1 MGKAELCPHCRKT
14 RLSRYNN
21 EPLCAACTR
30 AAREPGSG
38 TPSWLYDS
46 PPMRRALARD
56 NIPLFSV
63 VFRAASGLSQHDLA
77 RVTGLSQSTISC
89 IETRRRRPLDVTRK
103 FLRFTDAI
111 GMPRVALL
119 PFLLGREDVTLADI
133 GIPEG
138 TGTDVDRRTFGGV
151 AAGMLASAALP
162 GAQVPDRVD
171 AAQIRYLRA
180 SLERMYIRDRTVG
193 GGAVLREA
201 LGHFRRAR
209 QMLDESDYTETIGR
223 QLLAA
228 AAELCRFTGWGAYD
242 RGDQQL
248 ARRLYS
254 EADMLAGDTGDNELI
269 LHVCAVM
276 ARQSA
281 YLARVYERRGL
292 AREALRF
299 ADRAADA
306 ARHEPSPR
314 LHAVAAMRQAV
325 AHAQL
330 GDEVAFRS
338 SITRARRALDRGDH
352 PSDPAWVRRSAT
364 HGQVTAHDAMG
375 WERLGSPARAVAL
388 YRAELGDE
396 SDLARNRIC
405 THSYLAGALLDEGD
419 VTLAIDE
426 GRAVLSSFAT
436 AQMTSAR
443 PVNAM
448 RPVRLAAENAGD
460 EEFCGHFDAVERTL
474 AAT

>member
-1 MGKAELCPHCRKT
+1 MGKAGLCPQCRKT

-46 PPMRRALARD
+46 APMRRALARD
-56 NIPLFSV
+56 DIPLFSV
-63 VFRAASGLSQHDLA
+63 VFRAASGMSQHDLA
-77 RVTGLSQSTISC
+77 RITGLSQSTISC

-103 FLRFTDAI
+103 FFRFTDAI

-151 AAGMLASAALP
+151 AAGLLASAALP
-162 GAQVPDRVD
+162 QAQVPDRVD
-171 AAQIRYLRA
+171 AAQIRFLHA
-180 SLERMYIRDRTVG
+180 CAERMRIRYWSVG

-201 LGHFRRAR
+201 LGFFSRAR
-209 QMLDESDYTETIGR
+209 LMLDESDYSETVGR
-223 QLLAA
+223 QLLVVTAHLGI
-228 AAELCRFTGWGAYD
+228 ESGWFAYD
-242 RGDQQL
+242 HGDQQL

-254 EADMLAGDTGDNELI
+254 DAEMLAGDTGDSQLI
-269 LHVCAVM
+269 VHVCGVM
-276 ARQSA
+276 ARQSV
-281 YLARVYERRGL
+281 YLARVHQRRGL
-292 AREALRF
+292 AREALRL
-299 ADRAADA
+299 ADKAAEA
-306 ARHEPSPR
+306 ARHEPAPR

-338 SITRARRALDRGDH
+338 AITRARRALDRGDH
-352 PSDPAWVRRSAT
+352 PADPAWARFVT
-364 HGQVTAHDAMG
+364 HTEVTVHEAMG
-375 WERLGSPARAVAL
+375 WERLGSPGQAVTLWRNVANDQNRL
-388 YRAELGDE
+388 PRNQVFAQ
-396 SDLARNRIC
+396 SNLAR
-405 THSYLAGALLDEGD
+405 ALLDEGN

-426 GRAVLSSFAT
+426 GRAVLQSFT
-436 AQMTSAR
+436 AARMTSAR
-443 PVNAM
+443 PISAM
-448 RPVRLAAENAGD
+448 RPVRAAAENAGD
-460 EEFCGHFDAVERTL
+460 EEFCSRFDAVERTL
-474 AAT
+474 TAA

>member
-1 MGKAELCPHCRKT
+1 
-14 RLSRYNN
+14 
-21 EPLCAACTR
+21 
-30 AAREPGSG
+30 
-38 TPSWLYDS
+38 
-46 PPMRRALARD
+46 
-56 NIPLFSV
+56 
-63 VFRAASGLSQHDLA
+63 
-77 RVTGLSQSTISC
+77 
-89 IETRRRRPLDVTRK
+89 
-103 FLRFTDAI
+103 
-111 GMPRVALL
+111 
-119 PFLLGREDVTLADI
+119 
-133 GIPEG
+133 
-138 TGTDVDRRTFGGV
+138 
-151 AAGMLASAALP
+151 
-162 GAQVPDRVD
+162 
-171 AAQIRYLRA
+171 
-180 SLERMYIRDRTVG
+180 MYIRDRTVG

-209 QMLDESDYTETIGR
+209 QMLDESDYPEPIGR

-269 LHVCAVM
+269 LHVCAVL

-281 YLARVYERRGL
+281 YLARVHQRRGL

-314 LHAVAAMRQAV
+314 LHALAGMRQAV

-330 GDEVAFRS
+330 GDEMAFRS

-352 PSDPAWVRRSAT
+352 PADPSWARFVT
-364 HGQVTAHDAMG
+364 HAEITSHEAMG
-375 WERLGSPARAVAL
+375 WERLGSPVLAVTLWRGLA
-388 YRAELGDE
+388 GDQ
-396 SDLARNRIC
+396 DWVPRNRIC
-405 THSYLAGALLDEGD
+405 AHSYLAAALLDEGD

-426 GRAVLSSFAT
+426 GRTVLSSFAT

>member
-1 MGKAELCPHCRKT
+1 MGKAGLCPQCRKT

-46 PPMRRALARD
+46 APMRRALARHD
-56 NIPLFSV
+56 IPLFSV
-63 VFRAASGLSQHDLA
+63 VAGALTEISQHDLA
-77 RVTGLSQSTISC
+77 RITGLSQSTISC

-269 LHVCAVM
+269 LHVCAVL

-281 YLARVYERRGL
+281 YLARVHQRRGL

-314 LHAVAAMRQAV
+314 LHALAGMRQAV

-330 GDEVAFRS
+330 GDEMAFRS
-338 SITRARRALDRGDH
+338 SITRASRALDRGDH
-352 PSDPAWVRRSAT
+352 PADLSWARFVT
-364 HGQVTAHDAMG
+364 HAEITSHEAMG
-375 WERLGSPARAVAL
+375 WERLGSPVLAVTLWRGLA
-388 YRAELGDE
+388 GDE
-396 SDLARNRIC
+396 GRLRDRVCAQSNLA
-405 THSYLAGALLDEGD
+405 AALLDEGD
-419 VTLAIDE
+419 VTLAI
-426 GRAVLSSFAT
+426 T
-436 AQMTSAR
+436 
-443 PVNAM
+443 
-448 RPVRLAAENAGD
+448 
-460 EEFCGHFDAVERTL
+460 
-474 AAT
+474 

>member
-1 MGKAELCPHCRKT
+1 MGKAELCPQCRKT

-46 PPMRRALARD
+46 APMRRALARD
-56 NIPLFSV
+56 DIPLFSV
-63 VFRAASGLSQHDLA
+63 VFRAASGMSQHDLA
-77 RVTGLSQSTISC
+77 RITGLSQSTISC

-103 FLRFTDAI
+103 FFRFTDAI

-151 AAGMLASAALP
+151 AAGLLASAALP

-269 LHVCAVM
+269 LHVCAVL

-281 YLARVYERRGL
+281 YLARVHQRRGL

-314 LHAVAAMRQAV
+314 LHALAGMRQAV

-330 GDEVAFRS
+330 GDEMAFRS

-352 PSDPAWVRRSAT
+352 PADPSWARFVT
-364 HGQVTAHDAMG
+364 HAEITSHEAMG
-375 WERLGSPARAVAL
+375 WERLGSPVLAVTLWRGLA
-388 YRAELGDE
+388 GDQ
-396 SDLARNRIC
+396 DWVPRNRIC
-405 THSYLAGALLDEGD
+405 AHSYLAAALLDEGD

-426 GRAVLSSFAT
+426 GRTVLSSFAT

>member
-1 MGKAELCPHCRKT
+1 M
-14 RLSRYNN
+14 
-21 EPLCAACTR
+21 
-30 AAREPGSG
+30 
-38 TPSWLYDS
+38 
-46 PPMRRALARD
+46 
-56 NIPLFSV
+56 
-63 VFRAASGLSQHDLA
+63 
-77 RVTGLSQSTISC
+77 
-89 IETRRRRPLDVTRK
+89 
-103 FLRFTDAI
+103 
-111 GMPRVALL
+111 
-119 PFLLGREDVTLADI
+119 ADI

-151 AAGMLASAALP
+151 AAGLLASAAVP
-162 GAQVPDRVD
+162 GTQVPARVD
-171 AAQIRYLRA
+171 AAHIRFLRECV
-180 SLERMYIRDRTVG
+180 ERMCFRDQGIG

-209 QMLDESDYTETIGR
+209 QMLDESDYNESVGR
-223 QLLAA
+223 QLLVVT
-228 AAELCRFTGWGAYD
+228 AELGLDCGWFAYD
-242 RGDQQL
+242 NGEQEL
-248 ARRLYS
+248 ARRFYS
-254 EADMLAGDTGDNELI
+254 EAEALASDTGDSQLTV
-269 LHVCAVM
+269 HVYTTM
-276 ARQSA
+276 ARQSVH
-281 YLARVYERRGL
+281 LARVYQRRGL

-299 ADRAADA
+299 ADKAVHAAQY
-306 ARHEPSPR
+306 EPSPR

-460 EEFCGHFDAVERTL
+460 EEFCQHFDTVERTL
-474 AAT
+474 TAT